1 MSFNTLWINSYKSVI
16 NLSQDPI
23 SGQLTGTYRSTTG
36 GTGTYDVIGWA
47 SLNDPDNKAGQ
58 TMAISILWRSNDGG
72 ISDPSHEVS
81 GMAGQV
87 VALIPE
93 ENIVVM
99 HLFVE
104 TDPSSGM
111 QLGFYPD
118 KLTFIPTKSI
128 QVPDTIS
135 TLAELESMQ
144 EDTVSGIWVGFI
156 NGVMIEIEL
165 QLCKPGETRIEGIIT
180 YSNTVQYPIAGFTD
194 IFSQTAKLNLQGITF
209 STYIDEPHGRICIAM
224 AGYLNLTTNKVT
236 LIQLS
241 AQSTKPD
248 ATWQQVIM
256 EKWDLERK
264 VELA

>member
-1 MSFNTLWINSYKSVI
+1 MSFKTPWINSYKSII

-47 SLNDPDNKAGQ
+47 SLNDPDNRAGQ
-58 TMAISILWRSNDGG
+58 AMAISILWRSNDGG

-93 ENIVVM
+93 ENIVVI
-99 HLFVE
+99 HVFVE
-104 TDPSSGM
+104 TDPGSGM

-118 KLTFIPTKSI
+118 KLTFIPTKSMFSH
-128 QVPDTIS
+128 DNIS
-135 TLAELESMQ
+135 TLPANESNPK
-144 EDTVSGIWVGFI
+144 DTFSGIWVGQV
-156 NGVMIEIEL
+156 NGVIIEIAL
-165 QLCKPGETRIEGIIT
+165 QLCKPGETRIEGTIS
-180 YSNTVQYPIAGFTD
+180 YSNSIQYPIVGFTD
-194 IFSQTAKLNLQGITF
+194 MFAISAKLNMQGISF
-209 STYIDEPHGRICIAM
+209 STYIDEPHGRTFIAM